1 LTPPPLDVAGVE
13 GLGSGS
19 TDGPPE
25 VGAVVV
31 CALLDGVADAPVSE
45 LPAQLAAGVGLSPAA
60 RLEVLARGLELVLA
74 DAFAEAL
81 SLALAGALSVGV
93 AAWLVVALSFGL
105 ALALAVSPGPAV
117 SVPLSDGLAVL
128 GDAVTLGLVGAPVDA
143 ADCLGLDV
151 LGFGELDEYD
161 ADGDTHGTADDG
173 MMPGVALPSTPL
185 GPELWPV
192 LPGPAELAV
201 LLGEP
206 ANTSVLT

>member
-1 LTPPPLDVAGVE
+1 LTPLPLDVAGVE

-31 CALLDGVADAPVSE
+31 WALLDGVADAPVGE
-45 LPAQLAAGVGLSPAA
+45 LPAQLAAGVGLSSAA
-60 RLEVLARGLELVLA
+60 WLEVLARGLELVLP
-74 DAFAEAL
+74 DALAEAL
-81 SLALAGALSVGV
+81 SLAVALSVGV
-93 AAWLVVALSFGL
+93 AASLVVALPFGL
-105 ALALAVSPGPAV
+105 ALALAVSPGLAV

-128 GDAVTLGLVGAPVDA
+128 GDAATLGLVGAPVVATDRV
-143 ADCLGLDV
+143 GLDV
-151 LGFGELDEYD
+151 LGFGELDEFD

-173 MMPGVALPSTPL
+173 MIPGVPLPSTPL